1 MQNFSVMK
9 RTMWGGSTF
18 MWGYMPIVSSSF
30 RKGSHQLISVF
41 VVTPAL
47 SASCCFVIALIILT
61 SYILHL
67 ASSILLLP
75 SYFFHQYTYTL
86 IH

>member
-30 RKGSHQLISVF
+30 RKGPHQLIRVF

-47 SASCCFVIALIILT
+47 SASCCFVIALIET
-61 SYILHL
+61 S
-67 ASSILLLP
+67 
-75 SYFFHQYTYTL
+75 L
-86 IH
+86 IVHYALQEYHTFSV